1 MRVELK
7 LTTFTLTLTL
17 LCVCKCSFAGL
28 LAEPAEPLK
37 PGDYGS
43 NTVPAFPVQT
53 ESEICRLDL
62 SDELFGGVSAACGQN
77 LDRSRC
83 CPVLAA
89 WLFTAHARS
98 ALQISLSSAAP
109 PASSELPMMPD
120 DSQKCVNTL
129 QSSLQS
135 RNIHLPQPNATCD
148 AVLCFCGIRL
158 HQITS
163 LSCPA
168 AFNLTGSKN
177 ATPTAAVR
185 NLERNCRNSSY
196 SGCTRCLGALQKLN
210 GDGKNRT
217 HKLEETGG
225 GDRVSKMLSRDC
237 QLMGLTW
244 LLARNKTAYIPTVS
258 AVLRAIMYSAHPPH
272 EFQCSPDQENMPL
285 AVDSLQF
292 EKTDSSSPSIVVSF
306 FDVLFP
312 LLPLII
318 LLNF

>member
-1 MRVELK
+1 M
-7 LTTFTLTLTL
+7 
-17 LCVCKCSFAGL
+17 CKGSFAGL

-37 PGDYGS
+37 PGDYSS

-53 ESEICRLDL
+53 ESQICRLDL

-89 WLFTAHARS
+89 WLFAAHARS
-98 ALQISLSSAAP
+98 ALQVSGAAA
-109 PASSELPMMPD
+109 PASSDLPMMPD

-129 QSSLQS
+129 QNSLQS
-135 RNIHLPQPNATCD
+135 RNIHLPQPNGTCD

-185 NLERNCRNSSY
+185 NLERNCRNSSF

-210 GDGKNRT
+210 GDGGKNRT
-217 HKLEETGG
+217 HKMDETG

-272 EFQCSPDQENMPL
+272 ESKCSPDQENMPL

-292 EKTDSSSPSIVVSF
+292 EKNDSSSPFVGVSGF
-306 FDVLFP
+306 AILFTF
-312 LLPLII
+312 LPLII
-318 LLNF
+318 LLN

>member
-7 LTTFTLTLTL
+7 TRLCTLIITL
-17 LCVCKCSFAGL
+17 LYLCTGSFAGL

-37 PGDYGS
+37 PGDY

-53 ESEICRLDL
+53 ESKTCHLDL
-62 SDELFGGVSAACGQN
+62 SDELFGGVSAACGSN

-83 CPVLAA
+83 CPVLEA
-89 WLFTAHARS
+89 WLFAAHARS
-98 ALQISLSSAAP
+98 ALQISGAVA

-129 QSSLQS
+129 QTSLMS
-135 RNIHLPQPNATCD
+135 RNIRLPQPNATCD

-163 LSCPA
+163 LSCPM

-185 NLERNCRNSSY
+185 NLEKNCRNSSY
-196 SGCTRCLGALQKLN
+196 SGCTKCLGALQKLN

-217 HKLEETGG
+217 HKMEDHD
-225 GDRVSKMLSRDC
+225 GDSRVSKMLSRDC

-272 EFQCSPDQENMPL
+272 ESKCSPDQENMPL

-292 EKTDSSSPSIVVSF
+292 VKTASSSPFVGVSRF
-306 FDVLFP
+306 AVLFP
-312 LLPLII
+312 FLPLII
-318 LLNF
+318 LVDFLLC